1 MSKYTRYTLVFC
13 GALLLLWFVAG
24 VGVAR
29 KLYWL
34 DPLHFLEHGST
45 FECIHM
51 TPDVIILAAV
61 VAASAG
67 LFSELRRV
75 RKARTIKAWVYV
87 LCLGLLFWMTG
98 SLLLWFT
105 AGVGFLCGGG

>member
-1 MSKYTRYTLVFC
+1 MSKFTRYSIAFC
-13 GALLLLWFVAG
+13 GVVLLLWLVAG
-24 VGVAR
+24 IGVKA

-34 DPLHFLEHGST
+34 DPLQFLEHGST
-45 FECIHM
+45 FECIHEVH
-51 TPDVIILAAV
+51 DLIILAAV
-61 VAASAG
+61 LAASAS

-75 RKARTIKAWVYV
+75 RKARTIRTWMYV
-87 LCLGLLFWMTG
+87 LYLGLLLWITG